1 VAEPLYGSF
10 DGIPS
15 RFDELEAWVLH
26 TDHWVQI
33 NHASHNNAVRK
44 ISKALFDQFFPD
56 VPPLPSTAFRRGET
70 VTMRA
75 VLAKEHVDFDKEEL
89 KLHSEWAPLADPGG
103 DCKSEATRLD
113 QGDNVTLIERG
124 NTAGYL
130 AARRK
135 RDNPD
140 TGEQLAAGI
149 VREPSVVHS
158 EFVKR
163 RDKSLLAELTP
174 WERELVRE
182 VMDNHPALTLAETI
196 AMLKAAGM

>member
-15 RFDELEAWVLH
+15 RFDEIEAWVLH
-26 TDHWVQI
+26 TDHWVPI

-44 ISKALFDQFFPD
+44 IGKALFDQFFPD
-56 VPPLPSTAFRRGET
+56 VPPLPSTASRRGET

-75 VLAKEHVDFDKEEL
+75 VLAKEHVEFDKEEL
-89 KLHSEWAPLADPGG
+89 KLHSERAPLAGPGS
-103 DCKSEATRLD
+103 DRKSEATRFD
-113 QGDNVTLIERG
+113 QSDNVTLIERG
-124 NTAGYL
+124 SSVAYL
-130 AARRK
+130 AARRR

-140 TGEQLAAGI
+140 IVEQPAADI
-149 VREPSVVHS
+149 EREPSVVHS

-174 WERELVRE
+174 WERELVQQ
-182 VMDNHPALTLAETI
+182 VMENHPALILAKTI